1 MSHMILHHTYPATR
15 TLRSIA
21 DEVVDY
27 VHHHG
32 DGYGTDAIRMPTE
45 KVFDSYDAA
54 EEYIRSVDKGWYDGI
69 AVKFLD
75 FSDVKATSKVSELQ
89 EKIRETEQKK
99 KEYIAAHSVKTQKA
113 AYIGCPKC
121 GSKLNREMLRG
132 ESCPLCR
139 TDLRSATTLERIASF
154 DNRIKEYSKKIGE
167 ERLKDKKKAKVTW
180 LVKFEY
186 HC

>member
-1 MSHMILHHTYPATR
+1 MSHMILHHTYPAKM
-15 TLRSIA
+15 TLRQIA
-21 DEVVDY
+21 DTVVNY
-27 VHHHG
+27 VNTHG
-32 DGYGTDAIRMPTE
+32 DCYGTDSVRMPTE
-45 KVFDSYDAA
+45 KVFDGYDEA
-54 EEYIRSVDKGWYDGI
+54 EAYIRSVDKGWYDGI

-75 FSDVKATSKVSELQ
+75 FSDVKATSKVNELR

-113 AYIGCPKC
+113 AYIGCLKC
-121 GSKLNREMLRG
+121 GSKLNREMLRS

-154 DNRIKEYSKKIGE
+154 DNRIKEYNKKITE